1 MKSLVNKVLII
12 LSVFI
17 IAVSLS
23 CAYSNKVEAATNGSV
38 TVKLVPDSSKQK
50 ESKVLIVNV
59 SLAGF
64 KNVNLNT
71 PIAMSAVLNYDTSI
85 FSGATITGK
94 NGYSAIMANNKMV
107 IDSNSA
113 KDGDIIA
120 EIDLTIKPNIS
131 VDTKTDIK
139 LSSIEISNDD
149 TLDMNISELKTQAT
163 ILKNVTT
170 PASADT
176 KNDDQDKKNDINNK
190 TSVNNVADDK
200 NNATN
205 NTSDDTNKNGT
216 LITNEISNDNKNN
229 NQTTTKATTNATED
243 KKVTPIEPIKDTT
256 TSKKS
261 IPQTGEKPIA
271 VIAIVTLIVIGIV
284 TFIRYKKFYD

>member
-1 MKSLVNKVLII
+1 MKRFINNVLII
-12 LSVFI
+12 LSALI
-17 IAVSLS
+17 IAVSFS
-23 CAYSNKVEAATNGSV
+23 CVFSNRVEAVTNGSV
-38 TVKLVPDSSKQK
+38 TVKIEPDSSKQK

-59 SLAGF
+59 SLTGF

-94 NGYSAIMANNKMV
+94 NGYSAIMANSKMI

-149 TLDMNISELKTQAT
+149 TLDMSISELKAQAT
-163 ILKNVTT
+163 ILKNVAT
-170 PASADT
+170 PASDDT
-176 KNDDQDKKNDINNK
+176 KNDEQDKNNDLSNK
-190 TSVNNVADDK
+190 TSVNNVAEDK
-200 NNATN
+200 NNTTN
-205 NTSDDTNKNGT
+205 NTTNETNKNDT
-216 LITNEISNDNKNN
+216 LITNEIKNDNKNN
-229 NQTTTKATTNATED
+229 NQTTKATTNATED

-261 IPQTGEKPIA
+261 IPQTGEAPIA
-271 VIAIVTLIVIGIV
+271 IIAIATLIAVGIV

>member
-1 MKSLVNKVLII
+1 MKRFINNALII
-12 LSVFI
+12 ISALI
-17 IAVSLS
+17 IAVSFS
-23 CAYSNKVEAATNGSV
+23 GVFSNRVEAVTNGSV
-38 TVKLVPDSSKQK
+38 TVKLAPDSSKQK

-149 TLDMNISELKTQAT
+149 TLDMNISELKAQAT

-205 NTSDDTNKNGT
+205 NTTNETNKNGI
-216 LITNEISNDNKNN
+216 LITNEIKNDNKNN
-229 NQTTTKATTNATED
+229 SQTTKATTNATED

-261 IPQTGEKPIA
+261 IPQTGEAPIA
-271 VIAIVTLIVIGIV
+271 IIAIATLIVVGIV

>member
-1 MKSLVNKVLII
+1 MKRFINNGLII
-12 LSVFI
+12 LSALI
-17 IAVSLS
+17 IAVSFS
-23 CAYSNKVEAATNGSV
+23 WVFSNRVEAVTNGSV
-38 TVKLVPDSSKQK
+38 TVKLAPDSSKQK

-85 FSGATITGK
+85 FSEATITGK

-149 TLDMNISELKTQAT
+149 TLDMNISELKAQAT

-176 KNDDQDKKNDINNK
+176 KNDDPNKKNDINNK

-205 NTSDDTNKNGT
+205 NTTNETNKNGI
-216 LITNEISNDNKNN
+216 LITNEIKNDNKNN
-229 NQTTTKATTNATED
+229 SQTTKATTNATED

-261 IPQTGEKPIA
+261 IPQTGEAPIA
-271 VIAIVTLIVIGIV
+271 IIAIATLIVVGIV

>member
-1 MKSLVNKVLII
+1 MKRFINNALII
-12 LSVFI
+12 ISALI
-17 IAVSLS
+17 IAVSFS
-23 CAYSNKVEAATNGSV
+23 GVFSNRVEAVTNGSV
-38 TVKLVPDSSKQK
+38 TVKLAPDSSKQK

-85 FSGATITGK
+85 FSGATITEK

-149 TLDMNISELKTQAT
+149 TLDMNISELKAQAT

-205 NTSDDTNKNGT
+205 NTTNETNKNGI
-216 LITNEISNDNKNN
+216 LITNEIKNDNKNN
-229 NQTTTKATTNATED
+229 SQTTKATTNATED

-261 IPQTGEKPIA
+261 IPQTGEAPIA
-271 VIAIVTLIVIGIV
+271 IIAIATLIVVGIV

>member
-1 MKSLVNKVLII
+1 MKRLINNVLII
-12 LSVFI
+12 LSALI
-17 IAVSLS
+17 IAVSFS
-23 CAYSNKVEAATNGSV
+23 WVFSNRVEAVTNGSV
-38 TVKLVPDSSKQK
+38 TVKIAPDSSKQK

-120 EIDLTIKPNIS
+120 EIDFTIKPNIS
-131 VDTKTDIK
+131 ANTKTDIK
-139 LSSIEISNDD
+139 LSSIEIANDD
-149 TLDMNISELKTQAT
+149 TLDMNISELKAQAT

-205 NTSDDTNKNGT
+205 NTTNETNKNGI
-216 LITNEISNDNKNN
+216 LITNEIKNDNKNN
-229 NQTTTKATTNATED
+229 SQTTKATTNATED

-261 IPQTGEKPIA
+261 IPQTGEAPIA
-271 VIAIVTLIVIGIV
+271 IIAIATLIVVGIV

>member
-1 MKSLVNKVLII
+1 MKNLINKVLII
-12 LSVFI
+12 LSIVI
-17 IAVSLS
+17 IALLLNIA
-23 CAYSNKVEAATNGSV
+23 CANRVEAATNGSV
-38 TVKLVPDSSKQK
+38 TINLVPDSSKQK
-50 ESKVLIVNV
+50 DSNTLIVNI
-59 SLAGF
+59 SLSGF

-71 PIAMSAVLNYDTSI
+71 PIAMSALLNYDSAI
-85 FSGATITGK
+85 FSNATIVGK
-94 NGYSAIMANNKMV
+94 NGYSAAMANNKMV

-113 KDGDIIA
+113 KEGDIIA

-131 VDTKTDIK
+131 ADTKTDIK

-149 TLDMNISELKTQAT
+149 TLDMNISELKAQAT
-163 ILKNVTT
+163 ILKNVTE
-170 PASADT
+170 PSSDDT
-176 KNDDQDKKNDINNK
+176 KNDNQNNNNGENK
-190 TSVNNVADDK
+190 TSSDNTSGDK

-271 VIAIVTLIVIGIV
+271 IIAIVTLIVVGII

>member
-1 MKSLVNKVLII
+1 MKRFINNVLII
-12 LSVFI
+12 LSALI
-17 IAVSLS
+17 IAVSFS
-23 CAYSNKVEAATNGSV
+23 WVFSNRVEAVTNGSV
-38 TVKLVPDSSKQK
+38 TVKLAPDSSKQK

-131 VDTKTDIK
+131 ANTKTDIK
-139 LSSIEISNDD
+139 LSSIEIANDD
-149 TLDMNISELKTQAT
+149 TLDMNISELKAQAT

-190 TSVNNVADDK
+190 TSVNNVAEDK
-200 NNATN
+200 NTTN
-205 NTSDDTNKNGT
+205 NTTNETNKNGT
-216 LITNEISNDNKNN
+216 LITNEIKNDNKNN
-229 NQTTTKATTNATED
+229 NQTTKATTNATED

-261 IPQTGEKPIA
+261 IPQTGEAPIA
-271 VIAIVTLIVIGIV
+271 IIAIVTLIVVGIV

>member
-1 MKSLVNKVLII
+1 MKRFINNVLII
-12 LSVFI
+12 LSALI
-17 IAVSLS
+17 IAVSFS
-23 CAYSNKVEAATNGSV
+23 GVFSNRVEAVTNGSV
-38 TVKLVPDSSKQK
+38 TVKLAPDSSKQK

-131 VDTKTDIK
+131 ADTKTDIK
-139 LSSIEISNDD
+139 LSSIEIANDD

-163 ILKNVTT
+163 ILKNVTV

-200 NNATN
+200 NNATS
-205 NTSDDTNKNGT
+205 NTTNETNKNGI
-216 LITNEISNDNKNN
+216 LITNEIKNDSKNN
-229 NQTTTKATTNATED
+229 NQTTKATTNATED

-261 IPQTGEKPIA
+261 IPQTGEAPIA
-271 VIAIVTLIVIGIV
+271 IIAIATLIVVGIV

>member
-1 MKSLVNKVLII
+1 MKKSINKVLII

-17 IAVSLS
+17 IAVSFS
-23 CAYSNKVEAATNGSV
+23 WVFSNRVEAVTNGSV
-38 TVKLVPDSSKQK
+38 TVKIEPDSSKQK

-59 SLAGF
+59 SLTGF

-94 NGYSAIMANNKMV
+94 NGYSAIMANNKMI

-113 KDGDIIA
+113 KDGDVIA

-131 VDTKTDIK
+131 ADTKTDIK

-149 TLDMNISELKTQAT
+149 TLDMNISELKAQAT
-163 ILKNVTT
+163 ILKNVST
-170 PASADT
+170 PASDDT
-176 KNDDQDKKNDINNK
+176 KNDDQDKKNDLSNK
-190 TSVNNVADDK
+190 TSVNNVAEDK
-200 NNATN
+200 NTTN
-205 NTSDDTNKNGT
+205 NTANETNKNGT
-216 LITNEISNDNKNN
+216 LITNEIKNDNKNN
-229 NQTTTKATTNATED
+229 NQTTKATTNATED

-261 IPQTGEKPIA
+261 IPQTGEAPIA
-271 VIAIVTLIVIGIV
+271 IIAIVTLIVVGIV

>member
-1 MKSLVNKVLII
+1 MKRFINNVLII
-12 LSVFI
+12 LSALI
-17 IAVSLS
+17 IAVSFS
-23 CAYSNKVEAATNGSV
+23 WVFSNRVEAVTNGSV
-38 TVKLVPDSSKQK
+38 TVKLAPDSSKQK

-94 NGYSAIMANNKMV
+94 NGYSAMMANNKMV

-120 EIDLTIKPNIS
+120 QIDLTIKPNIS

-149 TLDMNISELKTQAT
+149 TLDMNISELKAQAT

-170 PASADT
+170 PASADK
-176 KNDDQDKKNDINNK
+176 KNDDINNK

-205 NTSDDTNKNGT
+205 NTTNETNKNGV
-216 LITNEISNDNKNN
+216 LITNEIKNDNKNN
-229 NQTTTKATTNATED
+229 NQTTKATTNATED

-261 IPQTGEKPIA
+261 IPQTGEAPIA
-271 VIAIVTLIVIGIV
+271 IIAICTLIVVGIV

>member
-1 MKSLVNKVLII
+1 MKRFINNVLII
-12 LSVFI
+12 LSALI
-17 IAVSLS
+17 IAVSFS
-23 CAYSNKVEAATNGSV
+23 WVFSNRVEAVTNGSV
-38 TVKLVPDSSKQK
+38 TVKIAPDSSKQK

-131 VDTKTDIK
+131 ADTKTDIK
-139 LSSIEISNDD
+139 LSSIEIANDD
-149 TLDMNISELKTQAT
+149 TLDMNISELKAQAT
-163 ILKNVTT
+163 ILKDVTT

-200 NNATN
+200 NNATT
-205 NTSDDTNKNGT
+205 NTTNETNKNGI
-216 LITNEISNDNKNN
+216 LITNEIKNDSKNN
-229 NQTTTKATTNATED
+229 NQTTKATTNATED

-261 IPQTGEKPIA
+261 IPQTGEAPIA
-271 VIAIVTLIVIGIV
+271 IIAIATLIVVGIV

>member
-1 MKSLVNKVLII
+1 MKRFINNVLII
-12 LSVFI
+12 LSALI
-17 IAVSLS
+17 IAVSFS
-23 CAYSNKVEAATNGSV
+23 CVFSNRVEAVTNGSV
-38 TVKLVPDSSKQK
+38 TVKLAPDSSKQK

-85 FSGATITGK
+85 FSEATITGK

-131 VDTKTDIK
+131 ADTKTDIK

-149 TLDMNISELKTQAT
+149 TLDMNISELKAQAT

-190 TSVNNVADDK
+190 TSANNVADDK

-205 NTSDDTNKNGT
+205 NTTNETNKNGI
-216 LITNEISNDNKNN
+216 LITNEIKNDNKNN
-229 NQTTTKATTNATED
+229 NQTTKATTNATED

-261 IPQTGEKPIA
+261 IPQTGEAPIA
-271 VIAIVTLIVIGIV
+271 IIAIVTLIVVGIV

>member
-1 MKSLVNKVLII
+1 MKRLINNVLII
-12 LSVFI
+12 LSALI
-17 IAVSLS
+17 IAVSFS
-23 CAYSNKVEAATNGSV
+23 WVFSNRVEAVTNGSV
-38 TVKLVPDSSKQK
+38 TVKIAPDSSKQK

-71 PIAMSAVLNYDTSI
+71 PIAMGAVLSYDTSI

-94 NGYSAIMANNKMV
+94 NGYSAMMANNKMV

-120 EIDLTIKPNIS
+120 QIDLTIKPNIS

-149 TLDMNISELKTQAT
+149 TLDMNISELKAQAT

-170 PASADT
+170 PASADK
-176 KNDDQDKKNDINNK
+176 KNDDINNK

-205 NTSDDTNKNGT
+205 NTTNETNKNGI
-216 LITNEISNDNKNN
+216 LITNEIKNDNKNN
-229 NQTTTKATTNATED
+229 NQTTKATTNATED

-261 IPQTGEKPIA
+261 IPQTGEAPIA
-271 VIAIVTLIVIGIV
+271 IIAIGTLIVVGIV

>member
-1 MKSLVNKVLII
+1 MKKSINKVLII

-17 IAVSLS
+17 IAVSFS
-23 CAYSNKVEAATNGSV
+23 WVFSNRVEAVTNGSV
-38 TVKLVPDSSKQK
+38 TVKIEPDSSKQK

-59 SLAGF
+59 SLTGF

-94 NGYSAIMANNKMV
+94 KWYSAIMANNKMI

-113 KDGDIIA
+113 KDGDVIA

-131 VDTKTDIK
+131 ADTKTDIK

-149 TLDMNISELKTQAT
+149 TLDMNISELKAQAT
-163 ILKNVTT
+163 ILKNVST
-170 PASADT
+170 PASDDT
-176 KNDDQDKKNDINNK
+176 KNDDQDKKNDLGNK
-190 TSVNNVADDK
+190 TSVNNVAEDK
-200 NNATN
+200 NTTTN
-205 NTSDDTNKNGT
+205 NTTNETNKNGT
-216 LITNEISNDNKNN
+216 LITNEIKNDNKNN
-229 NQTTTKATTNATED
+229 NQTTKATTNATED

-261 IPQTGEKPIA
+261 IPQTGEAPIA
-271 VIAIVTLIVIGIV
+271 IIAIVTLIVVGIV

>member
-1 MKSLVNKVLII
+1 MKRLINNVLII
-12 LSVFI
+12 LSALI
-17 IAVSLS
+17 IAVSFS
-23 CAYSNKVEAATNGSV
+23 WVFSNRVEAVTNGSV
-38 TVKLVPDSSKQK
+38 TVKIETDSSKQK

-59 SLAGF
+59 SLTGF

-94 NGYSAIMANNKMV
+94 NGYSAIMANNKMI

-113 KDGDIIA
+113 KDGDVIA

-149 TLDMNISELKTQAT
+149 TLDMNISELKAQAT
-163 ILKNVTT
+163 ILKNVST
-170 PASADT
+170 PASDDT
-176 KNDDQDKKNDINNK
+176 KNDEQNKNNDLSNK
-190 TSVNNVADDK
+190 TSVNNVAEDK
-200 NNATN
+200 NNTTN
-205 NTSDDTNKNGT
+205 NTTNETNKNGT
-216 LITNEISNDNKNN
+216 LITNEIKNDNKNN
-229 NQTTTKATTNATED
+229 NQTTKATTNATED

-261 IPQTGEKPIA
+261 IPQTGEAPIA
-271 VIAIVTLIVIGIV
+271 IIAIVTLIVVGIV